1 MEITEVK
8 QDIKNKTIKPMY
20 VFTGEELGIMDIYI
34 DKIAETL
41 GCKIQRPDSI
51 VSIMQKLGTK
61 SFVQARN
68 CYVIRDDMDFLK
80 QEKSWEDFMTGKMQ
94 KDDVIILVLSSLDK
108 RSKFYKTYNNSIVT
122 FTSLN
127 EAILKRYI
135 AQKITLLDSNATKLI
150 AVCENSYSRIMLEI
164 DKIQKYGGNPDD
176 AFSELMKQGV
186 IYIPPQDAIFDFV
199 SAVLKRNPK
208 LAFNLLNQCYAIGES
223 TIALLSVLYS
233 NTKQVLQVQSC
244 HSADVSKSTGLTGW
258 QIKCAKEK
266 CGYYEIGELVL
277 MLKAI
282 RNVEKGI
289 KTGEIEDE
297 TAIPY
302 LLTEVF

>member
-8 QDIKNKTIKPMY
+8 QDIRNKTIKPMY

-34 DKIAETL
+34 DKIAEIL

-51 VSIMQKLGTK
+51 ASIMQKLGTK

-80 QEKSWEDFMTGKMQ
+80 QEKSWEDFMTGKIQ
-94 KDDVIILVLSSLDK
+94 KNDVIILVLSLLDK

-122 FTSLN
+122 FTLLN

-150 AVCENSYSRIMLEI
+150 TVCENSYSRIMLEI

-176 AFSELMKQGV
+176 AFSELMRQGV

-266 CGYYEIGELVL
+266 CGYYEISELVL

-297 TAIPY
+297 IAIPY